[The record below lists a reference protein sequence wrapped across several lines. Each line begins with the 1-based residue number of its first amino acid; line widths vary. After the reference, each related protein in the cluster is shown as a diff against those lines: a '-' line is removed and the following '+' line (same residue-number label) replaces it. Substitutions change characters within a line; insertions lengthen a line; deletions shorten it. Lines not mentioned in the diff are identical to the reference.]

1 MIRMVFSE
9 SRSSQ
14 TMSILRLAATVTAL
28 GAFAFAVHAPSGL
41 CAADALKDEAVA
53 RLAASH
59 DPAIPIAIGRVYV
72 KQAGLESARA
82 LLAERGKAAGL
93 NAGWGPGAPEWQ
105 AAEVPLTGI
114 IDGII
119 ARQVD
124 DPAWFREAWGRE
136 AARVLNA
143 EEADEIATHFSSDGG
158 RQQRAVIELLLV
170 GETLIANY
178 TFTDRIRYGVKG
190 SEHEM
195 EQLQSVWWVTDH
207 TKIYDFTPYPN
218 AMRFATQDPGV
229 KYSKM
234 LAIQG
239 IDALRQHYDAVVK
252 EIASALRNA
261 QGEIDPYIAQYRNR
275 TGGN

>member
-1 MIRMVFSE
+1 V
-9 SRSSQ
+9 RSFR
-14 TMSILRLAATVTAL
+14 T
-28 GAFAFAVHAPSGL
+28 
-41 CAADALKDEAVA
+41 
-53 RLAASH
+53 
-59 DPAIPIAIGRVYV
+59 GR
-72 KQAGLESARA
+72 
-82 LLAERGKAAGL
+82 
-93 NAGWGPGAPEWQ
+93 
-105 AAEVPLTGI
+105 
-114 IDGII
+114 
-119 ARQVD
+119 
-124 DPAWFREAWGRE
+124 
-136 AARVLNA
+136 
-143 EEADEIATHFSSDGG
+143 EADEIATHFSSDGG

-261 QGEIDPYIAQYRNR
+261 QAEIDPYIAQYRSR

>member
-1 MIRMVFSE
+1 MIRMIFSG
-9 SRSSQ
+9 SRTLAS
-14 TMSILRLAATVTAL
+14 MSILRLVAAIALTAV
-28 GAFAFAVHAPSGL
+28 AAPSAL
-41 CAADALKDEAVA
+41 CATDALKDEAVA

-72 KQAGLESARA
+72 KQAGLQSARA

-93 NAGWGPGAPEWQ
+93 GAGWTPQAPEWQ
-105 AAEVPLTGI
+105 AAEVPLTAI

-158 RQQRAVIELLLV
+158 KQQRAVIELLLV

-190 SEHEM
+190 SEREM
-195 EQLQSVWWVTDH
+195 QQLQSVWWVTDH
-207 TKIYDFTPYPN
+207 AKIYDFTPYPN
-218 AMRFATQDPGV
+218 AIRFATQDPGV

-239 IDALRQHYDAVVK
+239 IDALSRHYEAVVR
-252 EIASALRNA
+252 EIAGALREA
-261 QGEIDPYIAQYRNR
+261 RGEIDPYIAQYRSRAGSN
-275 TGGN
+275 

>member
-1 MIRMVFSE
+1 
-9 SRSSQ
+9 
-14 TMSILRLAATVTAL
+14 MSILRLAAVTAL
-28 GAFAFAVHAPSGL
+28 GAVAFAVHAPSAL

-252 EIASALRNA
+252 EIAGALRNA
-261 QGEIDPYIAQYRNR
+261 QSEIDPYIAQYRRR

>member
-1 MIRMVFSE
+1 MSLRRLIALIAVAAVVFAG
-9 SRSSQ
+9 Q
-14 TMSILRLAATVTAL
+14 VPAA
-28 GAFAFAVHAPSGL
+28 L
-41 CAADALKDEAVA
+41 CATDALKEEAVT

-72 KQAGLESARA
+72 KQAGLESERA

-93 NAGWGPGAPEWQ
+93 DAGWGPRAPEWQ
-105 AAEVPLTGI
+105 AAEAPLTAI

-119 ARQVD
+119 GRQVD
-124 DPAWFREAWGRE
+124 DPAWFREAWARE

-143 EEADEIATHFSSDGG
+143 EEADEIATHFSSEGG
-158 RQQRAVIELLLV
+158 KQQRAVIELLLV

-190 SEHEM
+190 SEREM

-218 AMRFATQDPGV
+218 AVRFATQDPGV

-239 IDALRQHYDAVVK
+239 IDALSRHYEAVVK
-252 EIASALRNA
+252 EIAAALRDS
-261 QGEIDPYIAQYRNR
+261 QGDIDPYIAQYRRR
-275 TGGN
+275 TGGNRN

>member
-1 MIRMVFSE
+1 
-9 SRSSQ
+9 
-14 TMSILRLAATVTAL
+14 MSILRLAAITAL
-28 GAFAFAVHAPSGL
+28 GAVALAVHAPATL
-41 CAADALKDEAVA
+41 CAADPLKDEAVA

-72 KQAGLESARA
+72 KQAALESARA

-143 EEADEIATHFSSDGG
+143 DAESYPE
-158 RQQRAVIELLLV
+158 R
-170 GETLIANY
+170 
-178 TFTDRIRYGVKG
+178 
-190 SEHEM
+190 
-195 EQLQSVWWVTDH
+195 
-207 TKIYDFTPYPN
+207 PYPG
-218 AMRFATQDPGV
+218 ASRSLPE
-229 KYSKM
+229 
-234 LAIQG
+234 
-239 IDALRQHYDAVVK
+239 DARQTLRQVALMIIVGNDDGDPAK
-252 EIASALRNA
+252 SRIQAFARSSAA
-261 QGEIDPYIAQYRNR
+261 
-275 TGGN
+275 